1 MQIPAGP
8 AQAVHGR
15 HPLGARELL
24 PAGDSKS
31 GRKPQQA
38 SGTFAFSRPGK
49 FRWTYEKPYAQL
61 LVGDG
66 TKLWATTRSSTRSP
80 PRSWATRWAA
90 RRRRSWPATT
100 PWKRTSTLQKD
111 GAADGLEWVE
121 ARPKADDSSFERIR
135 MGFSGG
141 QLKAMVLHDNFGQT
155 TSLLSADRAQSVPRC
170 RAVPLRATQGRG
182 RGRRLADCKRRRWL
196 TCSIR
201 LIRRANPWPRR
212 CGRRPLPT

>member
-1 MQIPAGP
+1 MVRTHSLRLLAAALLFAAGTVQADSL
-8 AQAVHGR
+8 AQLKQFMDGTR
-15 HPLGARELL
+15 SAR
-24 PAGDSKS
+24 GSFTQQVFSKS

-66 TKLWATTRSSTRSP
+66 SKLWAWDQELNQVTTKKLGQALGSTP
-80 PRSWATRWAA
+80 AA
-90 RRRRSWPATT
+90 ILAGDNSLE
-100 PWKRTSTLQKD
+100 KNFTLKD
-111 GAADGLEWVE
+111 DGTADGLEWVE

-155 TSLLSADRAQSVPRC
+155 TSLNFLQMERNPSLDGGLFRFVPPKGADV
-170 RAVPLRATQGRG
+170 VG
-182 RGRRLADCKRRRWL
+182 D
-196 TCSIR
+196 
-201 LIRRANPWPRR
+201 
-212 CGRRPLPT
+212 

>member
-1 MQIPAGP
+1 MVRTHSLRLVAAALLFAAGTVQADSL
-8 AQAVHGR
+8 AQLKQFMDGTR
-15 HPLGARELL
+15 SAR
-24 PAGDSKS
+24 GSFTQQVFSKS

-66 TKLWATTRSSTRSP
+66 SKLWAWDQELNQVTTKKLGQALGSTP
-80 PRSWATRWAA
+80 AA
-90 RRRRSWPATT
+90 ILAGDNSLE
-100 PWKRTSTLQKD
+100 KNFTLKDD

-155 TSLLSADRAQSVPRC
+155 TSLNFLQMERNPSLDGGLFRFVPPKGADV
-170 RAVPLRATQGRG
+170 VG
-182 RGRRLADCKRRRWL
+182 D
-196 TCSIR
+196 
-201 LIRRANPWPRR
+201 
-212 CGRRPLPT
+212 

>member
-1 MQIPAGP
+1 MMVRTHSLRLVAAALLFAAGTVQADSL
-8 AQAVHGR
+8 AQLKQFMDGTR
-15 HPLGARELL
+15 SAR
-24 PAGDSKS
+24 GSFTQQVFSKS

-66 TKLWATTRSSTRSP
+66 SKLWAWDQELNQVTTKKLGQALGSTP
-80 PRSWATRWAA
+80 AA
-90 RRRRSWPATT
+90 ILAGDNALE
-100 PWKRTSTLQKD
+100 KNFTLKDD

-155 TSLLSADRAQSVPRC
+155 TSLNFLQMERNPSLDGGLFRFVPPKGADV
-170 RAVPLRATQGRG
+170 VG
-182 RGRRLADCKRRRWL
+182 D
-196 TCSIR
+196 
-201 LIRRANPWPRR
+201 
-212 CGRRPLPT
+212 

>member
-1 MQIPAGP
+1 MVRTRTLCVLLASLLFAAGTAHADSL
-8 AQAVHGR
+8 AQLKQFMDGTR
-15 HPLGARELL
+15 SAR
-24 PAGDSKS
+24 GNFSQQVFSKS

-66 TKLWATTRSSTRSP
+66 SKLWAWDQELNQVTTKKLGQALGSTP
-80 PRSWATRWAA
+80 AA
-90 RRRRSWPATT
+90 ILAGDNSLE
-100 PWKRTSTLQKD
+100 KNFTLQDD

-155 TSLLSADRAQSVPRC
+155 TSLNFLQMERNPSLDAGLFRFVPPKGADV
-170 RAVPLRATQGRG
+170 VG
-182 RGRRLADCKRRRWL
+182 D
-196 TCSIR
+196 
-201 LIRRANPWPRR
+201 
-212 CGRRPLPT
+212 

>member
-1 MQIPAGP
+1 MVRTRTLGVLLASLLFAVGTAHADAL
-8 AQAVHGR
+8 AQLKQFMDGTR
-15 HPLGARELL
+15 SAR
-24 PAGDSKS
+24 GSFTQQVFSKS

-66 TKLWATTRSSTRSP
+66 SKLWAWDQELNQVTTKKLGQALGSTP
-80 PRSWATRWAA
+80 AA
-90 RRRRSWPATT
+90 ILAGDNSLE
-100 PWKRTSTLQKD
+100 KNFTLQDD
-111 GAADGLEWVE
+111 GAADGMEWVE

-155 TSLLSADRAQSVPRC
+155 TSLSFLQMERNPSLDAGLFRFVPPKGADVI
-170 RAVPLRATQGRG
+170 G
-182 RGRRLADCKRRRWL
+182 D
-196 TCSIR
+196 
-201 LIRRANPWPRR
+201 
-212 CGRRPLPT
+212 

>member
-1 MQIPAGP
+1 MVRTHSLRLLAAALLFAAGT
-8 AQAVHGR
+8 AQADSLAQLKQFMDGTR
-15 HPLGARELL
+15 SAR
-24 PAGDSKS
+24 GSFTQQVFSKS

-66 TKLWATTRSSTRSP
+66 SKLWAWDQELNQVTTKKLGQALGSTP
-80 PRSWATRWAA
+80 AA
-90 RRRRSWPATT
+90 ILAGDNSLE
-100 PWKRTSTLQKD
+100 KNFTLKD
-111 GAADGLEWVE
+111 DGTADGLEWVE

-155 TSLLSADRAQSVPRC
+155 TSLSFLQMERNPTLDAGLFRFVPPKGADVI
-170 RAVPLRATQGRG
+170 G
-182 RGRRLADCKRRRWL
+182 D
-196 TCSIR
+196 
-201 LIRRANPWPRR
+201 
-212 CGRRPLPT
+212 

>member
-1 MQIPAGP
+1 MVRTHSLRLLAAALLFAAGTVQADSL
-8 AQAVHGR
+8 AQLKQFMDGTR
-15 HPLGARELL
+15 SAR
-24 PAGDSKS
+24 GSFTQQVFSKS

-66 TKLWATTRSSTRSP
+66 SKLWAWDQELNQVTTKKLGQALGSTP
-80 PRSWATRWAA
+80 AA
-90 RRRRSWPATT
+90 ILAGDNALE
-100 PWKRTSTLQKD
+100 KNFTLKDD

-155 TSLLSADRAQSVPRC
+155 TSLNFLQMERNPSLDGGLFRFVPPKG
-170 RAVPLRATQGRG
+170 AVVVG
-182 RGRRLADCKRRRWL
+182 D
-196 TCSIR
+196 
-201 LIRRANPWPRR
+201 
-212 CGRRPLPT
+212 

>member
-1 MQIPAGP
+1 MMVRTHSLRLLAAALLFAAGTVQADSL
-8 AQAVHGR
+8 AQLKQFMDGTR
-15 HPLGARELL
+15 SAR
-24 PAGDSKS
+24 GSFTQQVFSKS

-66 TKLWATTRSSTRSP
+66 SKLWAWDQELNQVTTKKLGQALGSTP
-80 PRSWATRWAA
+80 AA
-90 RRRRSWPATT
+90 ILAGDNALE
-100 PWKRTSTLQKD
+100 KNFTLKDD

-155 TSLLSADRAQSVPRC
+155 TSLNFLQMERNPSLDGGLFRFVPPKGADV
-170 RAVPLRATQGRG
+170 VG
-182 RGRRLADCKRRRWL
+182 D
-196 TCSIR
+196 
-201 LIRRANPWPRR
+201 
-212 CGRRPLPT
+212 

>member
-1 MQIPAGP
+1 MVRTRTLGVLLASLLFAVGTAHADAL
-8 AQAVHGR
+8 AQLKQFMDGTR
-15 HPLGARELL
+15 SAR
-24 PAGDSKS
+24 GSFTQQVFSKS

-66 TKLWATTRSSTRSP
+66 SKLWAWDQELNQVTTKKLGQALGSTP
-80 PRSWATRWAA
+80 AA
-90 RRRRSWPATT
+90 ILAGDNSLE
-100 PWKRTSTLQKD
+100 KNFTLQDD
-111 GAADGLEWVE
+111 GAADGMEWVE

-155 TSLLSADRAQSVPRC
+155 TSLNFLQMERNPSLDAGLFRFVPPKGADVI
-170 RAVPLRATQGRG
+170 G
-182 RGRRLADCKRRRWL
+182 D
-196 TCSIR
+196 
-201 LIRRANPWPRR
+201 
-212 CGRRPLPT
+212 

>member
-1 MQIPAGP
+1 MVRTHSLRLLAAALLFAAGTVQADSL
-8 AQAVHGR
+8 AQLKQFMDGTR
-15 HPLGARELL
+15 SAR
-24 PAGDSKS
+24 GSFTQQVFSKS

-66 TKLWATTRSSTRSP
+66 SKLWAWDQELNQVTTKKLGQALGSTP
-80 PRSWATRWAA
+80 AA
-90 RRRRSWPATT
+90 ILAGDNSLE
-100 PWKRTSTLQKD
+100 KNFTLKDD

-155 TSLLSADRAQSVPRC
+155 TSLNFLQMERNPSLDGGLFRFVPPKGADV
-170 RAVPLRATQGRG
+170 VG
-182 RGRRLADCKRRRWL
+182 D
-196 TCSIR
+196 
-201 LIRRANPWPRR
+201 
-212 CGRRPLPT
+212 

>member
-1 MQIPAGP
+1 MVRTHSLRRLAAALLFAAGTVQADSL
-8 AQAVHGR
+8 AQLKQFMDGTR
-15 HPLGARELL
+15 SAR
-24 PAGDSKS
+24 GSFTQQVFSKS

-66 TKLWATTRSSTRSP
+66 SKLWAWDQELNQVTTKKLGQALGSTP
-80 PRSWATRWAA
+80 AA
-90 RRRRSWPATT
+90 ILAGDNSLE
-100 PWKRTSTLQKD
+100 KNFTLKDD

-155 TSLLSADRAQSVPRC
+155 TSLNFLQMERNPSLDGGLFRFVPPKGADV
-170 RAVPLRATQGRG
+170 VG
-182 RGRRLADCKRRRWL
+182 D
-196 TCSIR
+196 
-201 LIRRANPWPRR
+201 
-212 CGRRPLPT
+212 

>member
-1 MQIPAGP
+1 MVRTRTLCVLLASLLFAAGTAHADSL
-8 AQAVHGR
+8 AQLKQFMDGTR
-15 HPLGARELL
+15 SAR
-24 PAGDSKS
+24 GNFSQQVFSKS

-66 TKLWATTRSSTRSP
+66 SKLWAWDQELNQVTTKKLGQALGSTP
-80 PRSWATRWAA
+80 AA
-90 RRRRSWPATT
+90 ILAGDNSLE
-100 PWKRTSTLQKD
+100 KNFTLQDD
-111 GAADGLEWVE
+111 GAADGMEWVE

-155 TSLLSADRAQSVPRC
+155 TSLNFLQMERNPSLDAGLFRFVPPKGADV
-170 RAVPLRATQGRG
+170 VG
-182 RGRRLADCKRRRWL
+182 D
-196 TCSIR
+196 
-201 LIRRANPWPRR
+201 
-212 CGRRPLPT
+212 

>member
-1 MQIPAGP
+1 MIRTRTLGVLLASLLFAVGTAHADAL
-8 AQAVHGR
+8 AQLKQFMDGTR
-15 HPLGARELL
+15 SAR
-24 PAGDSKS
+24 GSFTQQVFSKS

-66 TKLWATTRSSTRSP
+66 SKLWAWDQELNQVTTKKLGQALGSTP
-80 PRSWATRWAA
+80 AA
-90 RRRRSWPATT
+90 ILAGDNSLE
-100 PWKRTSTLQKD
+100 KNFTLQDD
-111 GAADGLEWVE
+111 GAADGMEWVE

-155 TSLLSADRAQSVPRC
+155 TSLNFLQMERNPSLDAGLFRFVPPKGADVI
-170 RAVPLRATQGRG
+170 G
-182 RGRRLADCKRRRWL
+182 D
-196 TCSIR
+196 
-201 LIRRANPWPRR
+201 
-212 CGRRPLPT
+212 

>member
-1 MQIPAGP
+1 MVRTRTLRVLLASLLFAAGTAHADSL
-8 AQAVHGR
+8 AQLRQFMDGTR
-15 HPLGARELL
+15 SAR
-24 PAGDSKS
+24 GSFTQQVFSKS

-66 TKLWATTRSSTRSP
+66 SKLWAWDQELNQVTTKKLGQALGSTP
-80 PRSWATRWAA
+80 AA
-90 RRRRSWPATT
+90 ILAGDNSLE
-100 PWKRTSTLQKD
+100 KNFTLQDD
-111 GAADGLEWVE
+111 GAADGMEWVE

-155 TSLLSADRAQSVPRC
+155 TSLNFLQMERNPSLDAGLFRFVPPKGADV
-170 RAVPLRATQGRG
+170 VG
-182 RGRRLADCKRRRWL
+182 D
-196 TCSIR
+196 
-201 LIRRANPWPRR
+201 
-212 CGRRPLPT
+212 

>member
-1 MQIPAGP
+1 MVRTRTLRVLLVSLLFGAGT
-8 AQAVHGR
+8 AQADSLAQLKQFMDGTR
-15 HPLGARELL
+15 SAR
-24 PAGDSKS
+24 GSFTQQVFSKS

-38 SGTFAFSRPGK
+38 GGTFAFSRPGK

-66 TKLWATTRSSTRSP
+66 SKLWAWDQELNQVTTKKLGQALGSTP
-80 PRSWATRWAA
+80 AA
-90 RRRRSWPATT
+90 ILAGDNSLE
-100 PWKRTSTLQKD
+100 KNFTLRDD

-155 TSLLSADRAQSVPRC
+155 TALNFLQMERNPALDAGLFRFVPPKGADV
-170 RAVPLRATQGRG
+170 VG
-182 RGRRLADCKRRRWL
+182 D
-196 TCSIR
+196 
-201 LIRRANPWPRR
+201 
-212 CGRRPLPT
+212 